1 MISRERLAISGL
13 FAVHGAV
20 TGSLAS
26 RIPALAGGLHISPG
40 PLGLA
45 LLMQAVGGLLTMP
58 FAGRLV
64 YRLGG
69 RRGAR
74 LLVMCW
80 CAALALPAVAPGL
93 AALSVAFLIFGMA
106 AGVSDVAINAQGAR
120 VEERLGKSIMSSL
133 HGLWSLGSFLGAGIG
148 AVMAGA
154 QVGYRAHLLVA
165 AAVLALLAPVLGGG
179 LPADS
184 TGEAAAGAPAPP
196 RFSLPTGVVLLLGLL
211 AFCSAFA
218 EGSAVNWSAIYLD
231 KVTGAS
237 DAVAAAGY
245 TMFACTMSVM
255 RLSGDLIV
263 GRFGPVRTVRV
274 GGTVSACGGA
284 LIVFADS
291 PVMAYP
297 GFAMLGLGIAVVV
310 PLAFSAASRTGQNPG
325 QAIAGVATVS
335 YGSSLAA
342 PAIVGG
348 IADAVNLQT
357 AFVLITLLV
366 ACIAVG
372 AGLMRTAAV
381 GRAEQ
386 PAGDLGADLD
396 VQAGEKA

>member
-1 MISRERLAISGL
+1 MIARERLAISGL
-13 FAVHGAV
+13 FAIHGAV

-26 RIPALAGGLHISPG
+26 RIPALSRELDISPG

-74 LLVMCW
+74 LLVALW
-80 CAALALPAVAPGL
+80 CAALALPALATGL
-93 AALSVAFLIFGMA
+93 GALSAAFFLFGVA

-120 VEERLGKSIMSSL
+120 VEGRLGKSIMSSL

-148 AVMAGA
+148 ALMAGI
-154 QVGYRAHLLVA
+154 QVDYRTHMLVA
-165 AAVLALLAPVLGGG
+165 AAGLALLAPVVGSG

-184 TGEAAAGAPAPP
+184 TDEGASEAPAPP
-196 RFSLPTGVVLLLGLL
+196 KFSLPTGVVLLLGLL
-211 AFCSAFA
+211 AFCAAFA

-231 KVTGAS
+231 KVTGAGE
-237 DAVAAAGY
+237 AVAAAAY

-255 RLSGDLIV
+255 RLSGDLVV
-263 GRFGPVRTVRV
+263 GRFGPVRAVRV
-274 GGTVSACGGA
+274 GGAISTCGGV
-284 LIVFADS
+284 LIVFART
-291 PVMAYP
+291 PVLAYL

-310 PLAFSAASRTGQNPG
+310 PLAFSAASRSGQNPG

-335 YGSSLAA
+335 YGASLAA

-357 AFVLITLLV
+357 AFVLITFLV
-366 ACIAVG
+366 ACITVG
-372 AGLMRTAAV
+372 AGLLRAAEV
-381 GRAEQ
+381 GRPEQ
-386 PAGDLGADLD
+386 KERDLD
-396 VQAGEKA
+396 IHPGEIS

>member
-1 MISRERLAISGL
+1 MFAI
-13 FAVHGAV
+13 HGAV

-26 RIPALAGGLHISPG
+26 RIPALARELDISPG

-69 RRGAR
+69 RRGAQ
-74 LLVMCW
+74 LLVALW
-80 CAALALPAVAPGL
+80 CAALALPALAPGL
-93 AALSVAFLIFGMA
+93 GVLSVAFLLFGIA
-106 AGVSDVAINAQGAR
+106 AGVSDVAINTQGAR
-120 VEERLGKSIMSSL
+120 VEERLGKPIMSSL
-133 HGLWSLGSFLGAGIG
+133 HGLWSLGSFVGAGMG
-148 AVMAGA
+148 ALMAGV
-154 QVGYRAHLLVA
+154 QVDYRTHLLVV
-165 AAVLALLAPVLGGG
+165 AVGLALLAPVLGAG

-184 TGEAAAGAPAPP
+184 TAERASKAPAPP
-196 RFSLPTGVVLLLGLL
+196 KFSLPTGVVLLLGLL

-231 KVTGAS
+231 KVTGAGE
-237 DAVAAAGY
+237 AAAAAAY

-255 RLSGDLIV
+255 RLSGDLVV

-274 GGTVSACGGA
+274 GGTLSTCGGV
-284 LIVFADS
+284 LIVLAHV
-291 PVMAYP
+291 PVLAYL
-297 GFAMLGLGIAVVV
+297 GFVMLGLGIAVVV
-310 PLAFSAASRTGQNPG
+310 PLAFSAASRTGQDPG

-348 IADAVNLQT
+348 IADAANLQT
-357 AFVLITLLV
+357 AFVLITVLV
-366 ACIAVG
+366 MCIALG
-372 AGLMRTAAV
+372 AGLMRTAEV
-381 GRAEQ
+381 GRKGQEER
-386 PAGDLGADLD
+386 DLEVRA
-396 VQAGEKA
+396 APEGETKS